1 MCNREVLEVIIEEVG
16 TEKAAEFCRLASL
29 MYDIRYN
36 ACKQLEPLSELDFER
51 DWWKDAA
58 EALNKQLKPKL

>member
-36 ACKQLEPLSELDFER
+36 ACKDLDPLSELDFER
-51 DWWKDAA
+51 DWWADAA
-58 EALNKQLKPKL
+58 EALNKQLKSK

>member
-1 MCNREVLEVIIEEVG
+1 VLEVIIEEVG

-29 MYDIRYN
+29 MYDIKYN
-36 ACKQLEPLSELDFER
+36 ACKQLDPLSELDFER

-58 EALNKQLKPKL
+58 EALNKQSKSK

>member
-16 TEKAAEFCRLASL
+16 AEKAAEFCRLASL

-58 EALNKQLKPKL
+58 EALNKQLKTK

>member
-36 ACKQLEPLSELDFER
+36 ACKQLDPLSELDFER

-58 EALNKQLKPKL
+58 EALNKQLKSK

>member
-1 MCNREVLEVIIEEVG
+1 VLEVIIEEVG
-16 TEKAAEFCRLASL
+16 TEQAAEFCRLASL

-36 ACKQLEPLSELDFER
+36 ACKQLDPLSELDFER

-58 EALNKQLKPKL
+58 EALNKQSKTK

>member
-36 ACKQLEPLSELDFER
+36 ACKQLDPLGELDFER
-51 DWWKDAA
+51 DWWAQAA
-58 EALNKQLKPKL
+58 DGLNKQLKPK

>member
-16 TEKAAEFCRLASL
+16 TEQAAEFCRLASL

-36 ACKQLEPLSELDFER
+36 ACKQLDPLNELDFER

-58 EALNKQLKPKL
+58 EALTKQLKPK

>member
-1 MCNREVLEVIIEEVG
+1 VLEVIIEEVG

-36 ACKQLEPLSELDFER
+36 ACKQLDPLSELDFER

-58 EALNKQLKPKL
+58 EALNKQLKPK

>member
-16 TEKAAEFCRLASL
+16 TEKAAAFCRLASL

-36 ACKQLEPLSELDFER
+36 ACKQLDPLSELDFER

-58 EALNKQLKPKL
+58 EALNKQLKPK

>member
-1 MCNREVLEVIIEEVG
+1 VLEVIIEEVG

-51 DWWKDAA
+51 DWWADAA
-58 EALNKQLKPKL
+58 KMLNKQLKTK

>member
-1 MCNREVLEVIIEEVG
+1 MCNREVLEVIVEEVG

-36 ACKQLEPLSELDFER
+36 ACKQLDPLSELDFER
-51 DWWKDAA
+51 DWWKDAS
-58 EALNKQLKPKL
+58 EVLNKQLKTK

>member
-51 DWWKDAA
+51 DWWRDAA

>member
-16 TEKAAEFCRLASL
+16 TERAAEFCRLASL

-36 ACKQLEPLSELDFER
+36 ACKQLDPLSELDFER

-58 EALNKQLKPKL
+58 EALNKQSKSK

>member
-36 ACKQLEPLSELDFER
+36 ACKQLDPMSELDFER

-58 EALNKQLKPKL
+58 EALNKQLKPK

>member
-58 EALNKQLKPKL
+58 EALIKQSKTK

>member
-16 TEKAAEFCRLASL
+16 TERAAEFCRLASL

-36 ACKQLEPLSELDFER
+36 ACKQLDPLSELDFER

-58 EALNKQLKPKL
+58 EALIKQSKTK

>member
-16 TEKAAEFCRLASL
+16 TEQAAEFCRLASL

-36 ACKQLEPLSELDFER
+36 ACKELDPLGELDFER

-58 EALNKQLKPKL
+58 EALIKQIKKK

>member
-29 MYDIRYN
+29 MYDIKYN

-58 EALNKQLKPKL
+58 EALNKQLKPK